1 MPKHFPHIQKTI
13 YHEGIYPLGYD
24 AAHLQHS
31 STADGS
37 SFSLGANNPLSIT
50 RVPISMS
57 PHLPCPSPPLP
68 LRMTVIKSFI
78 HQSCLR
84 YSNWSITRAEGCSVR
99 EAVLLRVGLNVPRYR
114 TWMSVHQPHALTW
127 VYTLCFFS
135 ADKETKSNQLG
146 LILLRGREE
155 KEREMGWH
163 TSDPHKAA
171 VQAAGQVATAKQHV
185 LLRAESEDVEVKS
198 RHYFCHLATPKDWI
212 SSRSEL
218 GDRFVQ
224 VLARSPSLQWQ
235 IAKGF
240 LIYSLGLSIKL
251 LNANFFLSDTCTQVP
266 TPHLMST
273 TISVIRETHF
283 ILNCLPI
290 SNTVTMNT

>member
-1 MPKHFPHIQKTI
+1 MVFFYFHVNKNLICTICQIVRAGKPSLEREQPWVSSDGPVCATGLQEQLYVLRNFIPKHFLLGRNFMPKHFPHIQKTI

-99 EAVLLRVGLNVPRYR
+99 EAVLLRVGLSVPHYR
-114 TWMSVHQPHALTW
+114 TWMSVHQPHALT
-127 VYTLCFFS
+127 
-135 ADKETKSNQLG
+135 
-146 LILLRGREE
+146 
-155 KEREMGWH
+155 
-163 TSDPHKAA
+163 
-171 VQAAGQVATAKQHV
+171 
-185 LLRAESEDVEVKS
+185 
-198 RHYFCHLATPKDWI
+198 
-212 SSRSEL
+212 
-218 GDRFVQ
+218 
-224 VLARSPSLQWQ
+224 
-235 IAKGF
+235 
-240 LIYSLGLSIKL
+240 
-251 LNANFFLSDTCTQVP
+251 
-266 TPHLMST
+266 
-273 TISVIRETHF
+273 
-283 ILNCLPI
+283 
-290 SNTVTMNT
+290 